1 MQELVDSFGRVHDY
15 LRISLTDKCNL
26 RCSYCMPTENMNFM
40 ANKHLMTADEI
51 VSIAETF
58 VKLGIKKIRLT
69 GGEPLVRADFDLIFL
84 RLSQLPVSVH
94 ITTNGVLLDKHLDHL
109 VANGLKDI
117 NISLDSLQE
126 EKFETITKR
135 HYFRKVMSN
144 IKKALDSGLK
154 VKVNNVLMKG
164 FNENEILDFV
174 ALTSDKNLSVR
185 FIEFMPFNG
194 NKWDYN
200 KTLLLKDVLA
210 KVENVYNFE
219 ALDLG
224 KNHISKNYKI
234 KGFEGDFGV
243 ISTVSS
249 HFCSGCNR
257 VRLTADG
264 KLKNCLFS
272 TGEADLLSALRKG
285 EDLVPLIATNVL
297 AKKEARG
304 GMVTKEMLINEGRT
318 HLNRSMVAIGG

>member
-69 GGEPLVRADFDLIFL
+69 GGEPLVRADFDSIFL